1 MDDLVAVT
9 IRFPPGTYARLRERA
24 GDLRGTPL
32 RGHMSK
38 IVVRATEEWLDRADR
53 RESGTHGARGGAA
66 PTAAAI

>member
-9 IRFPPGTYARLRERA
+9 IRFPPGTYARLREKA

-38 IVVRATEEWLDRADR
+38 IVIRATEQYLDRFDAKRDDSGHDR
-53 RESGTHGARGGAA
+53 
-66 PTAAAI
+66 P